1 MHVIEKKYF
10 YRNKTLIFLK
20 VVDTEVSQKISLVEK
35 SYKFFIGYLY
45 NDNKAKPLHIMLPK
59 TSKNVMMDK
68 VNGCIF

>member
-45 NDNKAKPLHIMLPK
+45 NDNKVKPFHIMLPK
-59 TSKNVMMDK
+59 TIKKVMMDK